1 MQGRK
6 NNRMNPREQEI
17 EVKFYVRDL
26 AGVEQTLQNLN
37 ARMAQKRALETN
49 LRFDTTENSLGRYR
63 HVLRLRRPAPGYL
76 PEDPQGLLTYKG
88 PTQSGQSISIRQEI
102 EVVVSDFETALHLLE
117 ALGYQVV
124 VMYEKWRTVY
134 RVGDVDVDLDETP
147 LGNFLEI
154 EGPDTA
160 GIQEVALLLG
170 LDWEARSGESYMAL
184 FNRVRLARGLSVQNL
199 SFAEFQ
205 GIQVQPQEMGLRPAD
220 DRYV

>member
-1 MQGRK
+1 
-6 NNRMNPREQEI
+6 MNPREQEI

>member
-1 MQGRK
+1 
-6 NNRMNPREQEI
+6 MNPREQEI

-205 GIQVQPQEMGLRPAD
+205 DIQVQPQEMGLRPAD